1 MTERKISE
9 ENERLILGIDPG
21 FGRMGYAVVAAAGNE
36 LRLIV
41 CDAIITPT
49 GEAYPLRLQ
58 LIYEELCVIIDR
70 YHPQEAAIEKLF
82 FGKNVT
88 TAIGVAQARG
98 VALLTLVQSG
108 LTIAEYTPSEVKL
121 AVTGYGAARKE
132 QVGYMVQQIL
142 DLPTIPRPDDAA
154 DAAAIAI
161 CHAHA
166 LRIYTEGLLRWRAF
180 DWLAGSLS
188 LVYTRTAFC

>member
-1 MTERKISE
+1 MTEMKMSGR
-9 ENERLILGIDPG
+9 NERLILGIDPG
-21 FGRMGYAVVAAAGNE
+21 YGRMGYAVVSAVGNE

-41 CDAIITPT
+41 CDATITPT
-49 GEAYPLRLQ
+49 GQAFPLRLQ
-58 LIYEELCVIIDR
+58 LIYEELSVIIAR

-108 LTIAEYTPSEVKL
+108 LTIAEYTPSAVKL

-132 QVGYMVQQIL
+132 QVGYMVRQLL
-142 DLPTIPRPDDAA
+142 DLPSIPRPDDAA

-161 CHAHA
+161 CHAHNIV
-166 LRIYTEGLLRWRAF
+166 LYETTSPL
-180 DWLAGSLS
+180 
-188 LVYTRTAFC
+188 T

>member
-1 MTERKISE
+1 MTEMKRSE
-9 ENERLILGIDPG
+9 RNERRILGIDPG
-21 FGRMGYAVVAAAGNE
+21 FGRMGYAVVTAAGND
-36 LRLIV
+36 LRLLV
-41 CDAIITPT
+41 CDAIMTPT
-49 GEAYPLRLQ
+49 GQAYPLRLQ
-58 LIYEELCVIIDR
+58 LIYEELSVIIGR
-70 YHPQEAAIEKLF
+70 YHPEEAAIEKLF

-88 TAIGVAQARG
+88 TAIGVSQARG

-132 QVGYMVQQIL
+132 QVGYMMRHLL

-166 LRIYTEGLLRWRAF
+166 LRIYTEGLLR
-180 DWLAGSLS
+180 
-188 LVYTRTAFC
+188 

>member
-1 MTERKISE
+1 MTERKLPKR
-9 ENERLILGIDPG
+9 NERLILGIDPG
-21 FGRMGYAVVAAAGNE
+21 FGRMGYAVVASAGNE

-41 CDAIITPT
+41 CDAIMTPARQ
-49 GEAYPLRLQ
+49 AYPFRLQ
-58 LIYEELCVIIDR
+58 LIYEELSVIIDR

-132 QVGYMVQQIL
+132 QVGYMVQHML
-142 DLPTIPRPDDAA
+142 DLPSIPRPDDAA
-154 DAAAIAI
+154 DAVAIAI

-166 LRIYTEGLLRWRAF
+166 LRISTEGLLR
-180 DWLAGSLS
+180 
-188 LVYTRTAFC
+188 

>member
-1 MTERKISE
+1 MTDMKLSER
-9 ENERLILGIDPG
+9 NERLILGIDPG
-21 FGRMGYAVVAAAGNE
+21 FGRMGYAVVAAAGND
-36 LRLIV
+36 LRLLV
-41 CDAIITPT
+41 CDATITPT
-49 GEAYPLRLQ
+49 RQAYPLRLQ
-58 LIYEELCVIIDR
+58 LLYEELSVIIAR
-70 YHPQEAAIEKLF
+70 FHPREAAIEKLF

-132 QVGYMVQQIL
+132 QVGYMVRQIL
-142 DLPTIPRPDDAA
+142 DLPSIPRPDDAA

-161 CHAHA
+161 CHAQ
-166 LRIYTEGLLRWRAF
+166 LLHPTMTNTI
-180 DWLAGSLS
+180 S
-188 LVYTRTAFC
+188 

>member
-1 MTERKISE
+1 MTEKKRSE
-9 ENERLILGIDPG
+9 RDKRLILGIDPG
-21 FGRMGYAVVAAAGNE
+21 YGRMGYAVVAAAGNE
-36 LRLIV
+36 LHLLV
-41 CDAIITPT
+41 CDATITPT
-49 GEAYPLRLQ
+49 GQEYPLRLQ
-58 LIYEELCVIIDR
+58 LIYEELCVIIAR
-70 YHPQEAAIEKLF
+70 YHPQEAAVERLF

-132 QVGYMVQQIL
+132 QVGYMVRQL
-142 DLPTIPRPDDAA
+142 LHLPVVPKPDAA
-154 DAAAIAI
+154 AAAAIAI

-166 LRIYTEGLLRWRAF
+166 LHIYTEGLLR
-180 DWLAGSLS
+180 
-188 LVYTRTAFC
+188 

>member
-1 MTERKISE
+1 MAEMKLPKL
-9 ENERLILGIDPG
+9 NERLILGIDPG
-21 FGRMGYAVVAAAGNE
+21 YGRMGYAVVAAAGND

-41 CDAIITPT
+41 CDATITST
-49 GEAYPLRLQ
+49 GQAYPLRLQ
-58 LIYEELCVIIDR
+58 LIYEELSVIIDR

-132 QVGYMVQQIL
+132 QVGFMVRHIL
-142 DLPTIPRPDDAA
+142 DLPSIPRPDDAA

-161 CHAHA
+161 CHANVAHY
-166 LRIYTEGLLRWRAF
+166 YTTNVLK
-180 DWLAGSLS
+180 
-188 LVYTRTAFC
+188 

>member
-1 MTERKISE
+1 MAELKLAAR
-9 ENERLILGIDPG
+9 NERLILGIDPG

-36 LRLIV
+36 LHLLV
-41 CDAIITPT
+41 CDAIMTPT
-49 GEAYPLRLQ
+49 GQAFPLRLQ
-58 LIYEELCVIIDR
+58 LIYEELSVIIDR
-70 YHPQEAAIEKLF
+70 YCPQEAAIEKLF
-82 FGKNVT
+82 FGKNVS

-166 LRIYTEGLLRWRAF
+166 LRIYTEGLLR
-180 DWLAGSLS
+180 
-188 LVYTRTAFC
+188 

>member
-1 MTERKISE
+1 M
-9 ENERLILGIDPG
+9 
-21 FGRMGYAVVAAAGNE
+21 
-36 LRLIV
+36 
-41 CDAIITPT
+41 
-49 GEAYPLRLQ
+49 
-58 LIYEELCVIIDR
+58 
-70 YHPQEAAIEKLF
+70 EKLF

-121 AVTGYGAARKE
+121 AATGYGAARKE
-132 QVGYMVQQIL
+132 QVGFMVRQL
-142 DLPTIPRPDDAA
+142 LHLPAVPRPDDAA

-166 LRIYTEGLLRWRAF
+166 LRIYTEGLLR
-180 DWLAGSLS
+180 
-188 LVYTRTAFC
+188 

>member
-1 MTERKISE
+1 MIESELAERSQ
-9 ENERLILGIDPG
+9 RLILGIDPG
-21 FGRMGYAVVAAAGNE
+21 FGRMGYAVVAAAGND
-36 LRLIV
+36 LRLMV
-41 CDAIITPT
+41 CDAIMTPT
-49 GEAYPLRLQ
+49 GQEYSLRLQ
-58 LIYEELCVIIDR
+58 LIYEELSVIIAR
-70 YHPQEAAIEKLF
+70 YRPQEAAIEKLF

-132 QVGYMVQQIL
+132 QVGYMVQHML
-142 DLPTIPRPDDAA
+142 DLPSIPRPDDAA
-154 DAAAIAI
+154 DATAIAI

-166 LRIYTEGLLRWRAF
+166 LRISTEGLLK
-180 DWLAGSLS
+180 
-188 LVYTRTAFC
+188 

>member
-21 FGRMGYAVVAAAGNE
+21 FGRMGYAVVAAAGND
-36 LRLIV
+36 LRLLV
-41 CDAIITPT
+41 CDAIMTPT
-49 GEAYPLRLQ
+49 GQAYPLRLQ
-58 LIYEELCVIIDR
+58 LIYEELSVIVDR
-70 YHPQEAAIEKLF
+70 YCPQEAAIEKLF

-132 QVGYMVQQIL
+132 QVGYMVRQLL
-142 DLPTIPRPDDAA
+142 DLPSIPRPDDAA

-161 CHAHA
+161 CHAHI
-166 LRIYTEGLLRWRAF
+166 LRMYTEGALR
-180 DWLAGSLS
+180 
-188 LVYTRTAFC
+188 